1 MKAAEQGQPFE
12 WFMKA
17 AEQGHPDGL
26 FLVARYYREGQGVER
41 NRDIAIHLYK
51 HAEVAKNENAKHTL
65 NEMLN

>member
-1 MKAAEQGQPFE
+1 
-12 WFMKA
+12 MKA